1 MDLSLTGFAVY
12 SAPGLARMTDR
23 KRWEMYV
30 GVMQREVMGG
40 GGVVVSVAVRS
51 VSQREHSTA
60 LRLEARR

>member
-40 GGVVVSVAVRS
+40 GGVVVGVAVRS